1 MKRKINLINRRFDN
15 PEFAKKYAARHSK
28 MSIKFAGKIAA
39 LLSMNNFDCGRI
51 LDSGCGSGL
60 TIIQLAK
67 KFPDSKFYGIDLS
80 GPLLEIA
87 NNMIRRENLTEK
99 VKFFR
104 EDVYLMPFKENY
116 FDAVININ
124 MVHLVDNPVFML
136 NEIKR
141 VLKTDGLFFITDLR
155 KSLLGF
161 LEKEIKSS
169 LTVKEARQVIAKSN
183 LLTGKFSSDLIWW
196 RYQNI

>member
-1 MKRKINLINRRFDN
+1 
-15 PEFAKKYAARHSK
+15 
-28 MSIKFAGKIAA
+28 
-39 LLSMNNFDCGRI
+39 
-51 LDSGCGSGL
+51 
-60 TIIQLAK
+60 
-67 KFPDSKFYGIDLS
+67 
-80 GPLLEIA
+80 
-87 NNMIRRENLTEK
+87 

-155 KSLLGF
+155 KSLLSF